1 VALNNLG
8 DLWYYRGDD
17 AKAHEFY
24 TKSNEICERTG
35 EKRVRVENLCGLAE
49 VDLRMGNLSEA
60 DRHAAEAYEL
70 SKNIGL
76 REDEGWSL
84 RILGRIYG
92 KQGKWH
98 KCLDYLD
105 RGVKL
110 YRELKLEA
118 EEGDALVDIG
128 QAYLDKG
135 ELDKA
140 QQFLEKAADIFEKRG
155 MVAKAERARMSLQK
169 MGSPGPAVE
178 RD

>member
-1 VALNNLG
+1 
-8 DLWYYRGDD
+8 
-17 AKAHEFY
+17 
-24 TKSNEICERTG
+24 
-35 EKRVRVENLCGLAE
+35 
-49 VDLRMGNLSEA
+49 MGNIAEA
-60 DRHAAEAYEL
+60 ARHAETAYDL
-70 SKNIGL
+70 SKAIGL

-98 KCLDYLD
+98 KCLEYLD
-105 RGVKL
+105 KGVKL
-110 YRELKLEA
+110 FRELKLET

-128 QAYLDKG
+128 QAYIDKG

-140 QQFLEKAADIFEKRG
+140 HHFLEQAADIFEKRG
-155 MVAKAERARMSLQK
+155 LAAKAEKARMSLQK